1 MDRIG
6 TEGGKDATRQKM
18 NSIGIMGGTFDPI
31 HIGHLKVAEV
41 AGSKLVLDR
50 VVFVPAFCPPHKSLG
65 DIAPVAHRFVMV
77 SEAIAANSRF
87 EVSGI
92 EAGYQCPVYAGDTIR
107 AFQKMEGD
115 TRGIYFIT
123 GLDAILRIVNW
134 HHARTYPG
142 LCQFVAATRPGYDKT
157 RIGREIPDAFR
168 PYVTILEEPA
178 LSVSSTEIRRRVK
191 TGQSIEEMV
200 PKAVMDYIYRHGLY
214 V

>member
-1 MDRIG
+1 MG
-6 TEGGKDATRQKM
+6 KGGKDATKQKM
-18 NSIGIMGGTFDPI
+18 NAIGIMGGTFDPI
-31 HIGHLKVAEV
+31 HVGHLRVAEV
-41 AGSKLVLDR
+41 AASKLALDR

-65 DIAPVAHRFVMV
+65 DIAPVAHRFAMV
-77 SEAIAANSRF
+77 SEAVAGNSRY

-92 EAGYQCPVYAGDTIR
+92 EEGYQCPVYAGDTIR

-134 HHARTYPG
+134 DHARTYPG
-142 LCQFVAATRPGYDKT
+142 LCKFVAATRPGYDRA
-157 RIGREIPDAFR
+157 RIDHEIPDAFR

-178 LSVSSTEIRRRVK
+178 LSVSSTEIRHRVK
-191 TGQSIEEMV
+191 TGQSIEQMV
-200 PKAVMDYIYRHGLY
+200 PKAVMDYICRHGLY